1 MRILSRYIVK
11 EIIGPTFL
19 GFCFYTFVILMNTLF
34 RMAEMIIRRSLPVS
48 TVLEL
53 LLLSL
58 PHIVV
63 LTIPMALLFGVLI
76 AVGRLSSDS
85 EIIAMRSVGVSTRVI
100 YRPVFYVSFA
110 IFVIN
115 LFVTNYVTPWGNK
128 ALRSLQAEIFSSSV
142 EREIRPRVF
151 YDEYPNR
158 VIYVN
163 DVAPNGEWSGVFISD
178 TTVPDRQQIIVAK
191 SGRLTS
197 TPGTRQVWVELHD
210 AENHFYSS
218 KNPAKYDRVRNSTQR
233 ILLPDMYSGPQK
245 PISTDRKSMSVIELF
260 EEADRI
266 KRDVSPKFADE
277 ELRLVHVEIHKKI
290 SIPFACLAFG
300 LVALPLGITNKRGGK
315 SSGFTLSIGVILVYY
330 LLLSNGE
337 EMARTGQVPPWLG
350 MWLPNV
356 VLLVLGLFLL
366 RKVSRDAGASSGPGR
381 VVVWLQTLFDRLHI
395 HLRARRILGSDDEDG
410 GILSRLDIRF
420 PNIIDRYVLRHFIQT
435 VFFIVLS
442 VVVLQMIVDYSEMA
456 GDISENNVPVEIVAE
471 YYRNLTLVVL
481 DKTIPI
487 SILAGTLI
495 CFGLLSRTSEVTA
508 MKATGVSLYRMAVPV
523 IVVATLASIFSYFL
537 LDFVLPYN
545 NEKVAS
551 LKSQIKGKPMRRSVS
566 WQQRQWVFGKGRYL
580 FNFLSY
586 DKNAK
591 ALAQVQVLEFDP
603 VEMRITRRV
612 FAEEARF
619 DGSGWVFVNGWV
631 RSFDDHGGASYTPID
646 SPVRLHY
653 PERPEYFTSDFK
665 LPNQMTY
672 AELRRYIRDLE
683 ISGYSSEELRVQ
695 LYQKTAWPFVSLVMA
710 LIALPFSFRIGKQGA
725 LYGIGVAL
733 FLAFVY
739 WAVYGIFTKF
749 GEVGNL
755 PALLSAWSANV
766 LFIIAAV
773 YLFVHVET

>member
-1 MRILSRYIVK
+1 MRILGRYIVK
-11 EIIGPTFL
+11 EIVGPTFL
-19 GFCFYTFVILMNTLF
+19 GFCFYTFVILMNQLF
-34 RMAEMIIRRSLPVS
+34 RLAEMIIRRSLPAS
-48 TVLEL
+48 TVLQL
-53 LLLSL
+53 LGLSL

-85 EIIAMRSVGVSTRVI
+85 EIIAMRSVGVSTTAI

-110 IFVIN
+110 IFILN
-115 LFVTNYVTPWGNK
+115 LWVMNFLTPWGNT
-128 ALRSLQAEIFSSSV
+128 SLESLKAEIFTSSV

-163 DVAPNGEWSGVFISD
+163 DIAPNGEWNGVFISD
-178 TTVPDRQQIIVAK
+178 TTTPDRQQIIVAR
-191 SGRLTS
+191 SGRLTL
-197 TPGTRQVWVELHD
+197 TPGARQLWVELHD
-210 AENHFYSS
+210 AENHFFSAR
-218 KNPAKYDRVRNSTQR
+218 NPTRYDHVRNESQR
-233 ILLPDMYSGPQK
+233 ILLPDQFSTPPK
-245 PISTDRKSMSVIELF
+245 AISRSIRAMNVL
-260 EEADRI
+260 
-266 KRDVSPKFADE
+266 
-277 ELRLVHVEIHKKI
+277 ELREESIRLSANLADKNTLADYRIALVEMHKKI

-300 LVALPLGITNKRGGK
+300 IVALPLGITNRRGGK
-315 SSGFTLSIGVILVYY
+315 SSGFTLSIGVILLYY

-337 EMARTGQVPPWLG
+337 EMARTGRLPAWLA
-350 MWLPNV
+350 MWLPNAI
-356 VLLVLGLFLL
+356 LVGIGLYLI
-366 RKVSRDAGASSGPGR
+366 RRASRDAGGASGPGR
-381 VVVWLQTLFDRLHI
+381 LAERARGLLERLHI
-395 HLRARRILGSDDEDG
+395 GIRARLSPNDDDRGSF
-410 GILSRLDIRF
+410 LSRLDIRF
-420 PNIIDRYVLRHFIQT
+420 PNTLDRYVLRQFAQT
-435 VFFIVLS
+435 LLFIVLS
-442 VVVLQMIVDYSEMA
+442 VVVLQMVVDYSEMA
-456 GDISENNVPVEIVAE
+456 GDIAENNIPAQMVAE

-495 CFGLLSRTSEVTA
+495 CFGMLSRTSEITA
-508 MKATGVSLYRMAVPV
+508 MKASGVSLYRLALPV
-523 IVVATLASIFSYFL
+523 VVVAGIFSVFAYLL
-537 LDFVLPYN
+537 LDFVLPYT
-545 NEKVAS
+545 NEKVAM

-566 WQQRQWVFGKGRYL
+566 VQQRQWVFGKGRYL

-586 DKNAK
+586 DKAAH
-591 ALAQVQVLEFDP
+591 ALSQVQVLEFDP
-603 VEMRITRRV
+603 VEMRLTRRV
-612 FAEEARF
+612 YAEEARF

-631 RSFDDHGGASYTPID
+631 RSFDESGSASFTPID
-646 SPVRLHY
+646 QPVRLHY

-672 AELRRYIRDLE
+672 SELRRYIRDLE

-710 LIALPFSFRIGKQGA
+710 LIALPFSFRIGKRGA
-725 LYGIGVAL
+725 LYGVGVAL

-739 WAVYGIFTKF
+739 WALYGVFTKF

-773 YLFVHVET
+773 YLFVHAET

>member
-1 MRILSRYIVK
+1 MRILNRYIVK

-34 RMAEMIIRRSLPVS
+34 KMAEMIIRRSLPGS
-48 TVLEL
+48 TVLKL
-53 LLLSL
+53 LGLSL

-76 AVGRLSSDS
+76 AVGRLSADS

-110 IFVIN
+110 VFILN
-115 LFVTNYVTPWGNK
+115 LWVTNYVTPWGNK
-128 ALRSLQAEIFSSSV
+128 EFRALQAEIFSSSV
-142 EREIRPRVF
+142 EREIKPRVF

-163 DVAPNGEWSGVFISD
+163 DVSANGDWSGVFISD
-178 TTVPDRQQIIVAK
+178 TTAADRQQIIVAK
-191 SGRLTS
+191 SGRLTVS
-197 TPGTRQVWVELHD
+197 QGSRQLWVELHD
-210 AENHFYSS
+210 AENHFFSVR
-218 KNPAKYDRVRNSTQR
+218 NPARYDRVRNATQR
-233 ILLPDMYSGPQK
+233 ILLPDQFSGPQK
-245 PISTDRKSMSVIELF
+245 PISRDRKSMNVIELL
-260 EEADRI
+260 EEADRVAANPE
-266 KRDVSPKFADE
+266 RKFADE
-277 ELRLVHVEIHKKI
+277 DLRMVHVEIHKKV

-300 LVALPLGITNKRGGK
+300 LVALPLGITNRRGGK

-337 EMARTGQVPPWLG
+337 ELARTGKVPPWLG
-350 MWLPNV
+350 MWIPNI
-356 VLLVLGLFLL
+356 VLVAFGLYLL

-381 VVVWLQTLFDRLHI
+381 IGTWVQATLDRLHI
-395 HLRARRILGSDDEDG
+395 RLRGRRSRDDDEG
-410 GILSRLDIRF
+410 GLLSRLDIPF
-420 PNIIDRYVLRHFIQT
+420 PNILDRYVLRHFVQT

-442 VVVLQMIVDYSEMA
+442 VVVLQMVVDYSEMA
-456 GDISENNVPVEIVAE
+456 GDIAENKIPVDVVAE

-523 IVVATLASIFSYFL
+523 VVVATIASGFAYLL
-537 LDFVLPYN
+537 LDFALPYN
-545 NEKVAS
+545 NEKVAT

-566 WQQRQWVFGKGRYL
+566 WEQRQWVFGKGRYL

-586 DKNAK
+586 DKSAK
-591 ALAQVQVLEFDP
+591 ALSQIQVLEFDP

-631 RSFDDHGGASYTPID
+631 RSFDEHGGASFTPID
-646 SPVRLHY
+646 TPVRLHY

-672 AELRRYIRDLE
+672 SELRRYIRDLE

-710 LIALPFSFRIGKQGA
+710 LIALPFSFRIGKRGA
-725 LYGIGVAL
+725 LYGVGVAL

-739 WAVYGIFTKF
+739 WAVYGVFTKF

-773 YLFVHVET
+773 YLFVHAET

>member
-1 MRILSRYIVK
+1 MRILGRYIVK
-11 EIIGPTFL
+11 EIVGPTFL
-19 GFCFYTFVILMNTLF
+19 GFCFYTFVILMNQLF
-34 RMAEMIIRRSLPVS
+34 RLAEMIIRRSLPAS
-48 TVLEL
+48 TVLQL
-53 LLLSL
+53 LGLSL

-85 EIIAMRSVGVSTRVI
+85 EIIAMRSVGVSTTSI

-110 IFVIN
+110 VFILN
-115 LFVTNYVTPWGNK
+115 LWVMNFLTPWGNT
-128 ALRSLQAEIFSSSV
+128 SLESLKAEIFTSSV

-163 DVAPNGEWSGVFISD
+163 DIAPNGEWNGVFISD
-178 TTVPDRQQIIVAK
+178 TTSPDRQQIIVAK
-191 SGRLTS
+191 SGRLTL
-197 TPGTRQVWVELHD
+197 TPGARQLWVELHD
-210 AENHFYSS
+210 AENHFFSPR
-218 KNPAKYDRVRNSTQR
+218 NPTRYDHVRNASQR
-233 ILLPDMYSGPQK
+233 ILLPDQFSSPPK
-245 PISTDRKSMSVIELF
+245 AISRSIRAMNVLELREEAIRLSADLTRKSDL
-260 EEADRI
+260 ADYRI
-266 KRDVSPKFADE
+266 A
-277 ELRLVHVEIHKKI
+277 LVEMHKKI

-300 LVALPLGITNKRGGK
+300 IVALPLGITNRRGGK
-315 SSGFTLSIGVILVYY
+315 SSGFTLSIGVILLYY

-337 EMARTGQVPPWLG
+337 EMARTGRLPAGLA
-350 MWLPNV
+350 MWLPNAI
-356 VLLVLGLFLL
+356 LVGIGLFLL
-366 RKVSRDAGASSGPGR
+366 RRASRDAGGSSGPSRLAERAR
-381 VVVWLQTLFDRLHI
+381 VVLQRVHMGV
-395 HLRARRILGSDDEDG
+395 RARLSTDKDEPGSF
-410 GILSRLDIRF
+410 LARLDIRF
-420 PNIIDRYVLRHFIQT
+420 PNTLDRYVLRQFVQT
-435 VFFIVLS
+435 LLFIVIS

-456 GDISENNVPVEIVAE
+456 GDIAENRIPAHVVAE

-495 CFGLLSRTSEVTA
+495 CFGMLSRTSEITA
-508 MKATGVSLYRMAVPV
+508 MKASGVSLYRLALPV
-523 IVVATLASIFSYFL
+523 VVVAAIFSGFAYLL
-537 LDFVLPYN
+537 LDFVLPYT
-545 NEKVAS
+545 NEKVAT

-566 WQQRQWVFGKGRYL
+566 VQQRQWVFGKGRYL

-586 DKNAK
+586 DKATHS
-591 ALAQVQVLEFDP
+591 LSQVQVLEFDP
-603 VEMRITRRV
+603 VEMSLTRRV
-612 FAEEARF
+612 YADEARF

-631 RSFDDHGGASYTPID
+631 RSFDETGSASFTPID

-672 AELRRYIRDLE
+672 SELSRYIRDLE

-710 LIALPFSFRIGKQGA
+710 LIALPFSFRIGKKGA
-725 LYGIGVAL
+725 LYGVGVAL

-739 WAVYGIFTKF
+739 WALYGIFTKF

-766 LFIIAAV
+766 LFMIAAI
-773 YLFVHVET
+773 YLFVHSET

>member
-34 RMAEMIIRRSLPVS
+34 KMAEMIIRRSLPAS
-48 TVLEL
+48 TVLQL

-110 IFVIN
+110 IFLLNVWM
-115 LFVTNYVTPWGNK
+115 TNYVTPWGNK
-128 ALRSLQAEIFSSSV
+128 AFRSLQAEIFSSSV

-151 YDEYPNR
+151 YDEYADR

-178 TTVPDRQQIIVAK
+178 TTSPDRQQIIVART
-191 SGRLTS
+191 GRLTT
-197 TPGTRQVWVELHD
+197 TPGTKQVWVELHD
-210 AENHFYSS
+210 AENHFFAIQ
-218 KNPAKYDRVRNSTQR
+218 NPSRYDRVRNATQR
-233 ILLPDMYSGPQK
+233 ILLPDQFSGPQR
-245 PISTDRKSMSVIELF
+245 PVSRDRKSMTAVELI
-260 EEADRI
+260 EEAERNRANPDR
-266 KRDVSPKFADE
+266 KYAAED
-277 ELRLVHVEIHKKI
+277 LRLIHVELHKKL

-330 LLLSNGE
+330 LLMSNGE
-337 EMARTGQVPPWLG
+337 EMARTGQVPAWLG
-350 MWLPNV
+350 MWIPNF
-356 VLLVLGLFLL
+356 VLIALGLYLL
-366 RKVSRDAGASSGPGR
+366 RRVSRDAGASSGPGR
-381 VVVWLQTLFDRLHI
+381 FGTWVQTALDRLHI
-395 HLRARRILGSDDEDG
+395 HLRSRRSRGDDEG
-410 GILSRLDIRF
+410 GILSRIDVRF
-420 PNIIDRYVLRHFIQT
+420 PNILDRYVLRLFVQT

-442 VVVLQMIVDYSEMA
+442 VVVLQMVIDYSEMA
-456 GDISENNVPVEIVAE
+456 GDIAENKIPVEIVVE

-495 CFGLLSRTSEVTA
+495 CFGMLSRTSEVTA
-508 MKATGVSLYRMAVPV
+508 MKATGVSLYRLALPV
-523 IVVATLASIFSYFL
+523 IVVATIASGFAYLL
-537 LDFVLPYN
+537 LDFALPYN

-551 LKSQIKGKPMRRSVS
+551 LKSQIKGKPMRRSVT
-566 WQQRQWVFGKGRYL
+566 WEQRQWVFGKGRYL

-586 DKNAK
+586 DKIAK
-591 ALAQVQVLEFDP
+591 ALSQVQVLEFDP

-612 FAEEARF
+612 YAEEARF

-631 RSFDDHGGASYTPID
+631 RSFDDHGGASFTPID

-672 AELRRYIRDLE
+672 AELRRYLHDLE

-710 LIALPFSFRIGKQGA
+710 LIALPFSFRIGKRGA
-725 LYGIGVAL
+725 LYGVGVAL

-739 WAVYGIFTKF
+739 WAVYGVFTKF

-773 YLFVHVET
+773 YLFVHAET